1 MSLKEKIQ
9 EDWKLAMKAKDR
21 FKASTISM
29 AKSAILLVEKDE
41 KRILEDEDIYAII
54 SKEIKKRKEASEDFR
69 KGNRQDLV
77 DQTLREIE
85 ILSEYLPEQLTEE
98 EISNIVS
105 AAVKETGAVSMKD
118 MGKVMK
124 FVSPKIK
131 GRADGKLVS
140 TLVRQQLSNN

>member
-9 EDWKLAMKAKDR
+9 EDWKTAMKSRDR
-21 FKASTISM
+21 FKASTINM
-29 AKSAILLVEKDE
+29 AKSAILLVEKNE
-41 KRILEDEDIYAII
+41 IRTLEDEDIYAII
-54 SKEIKKRKEASEDFR
+54 SKEIKKRNEALEDFK

-77 DQTLREIE
+77 DETLREIE

-98 EISNIVS
+98 EISKIVS
-105 AAVKETGAVSMKD
+105 AAVKETGALSMKD

-124 FVSPKIK
+124 FVSPEVK

-140 TLVRQQLSNN
+140 TIVRQHLINS

>member
-9 EDWKLAMKAKDR
+9 EDWKTAMKSRDR
-21 FKASTISM
+21 FKASTINM
-29 AKSAILLVEKDE
+29 AKSAILFVEKNE
-41 KRILEDEDIYAII
+41 IRTLEDEDIYAII
-54 SKEIKKRKEASEDFR
+54 SKEIKKRNESLEDFR

-77 DQTLREIE
+77 DETLREIE

-98 EISNIVS
+98 GISKIVS
-105 AAVKETGAVSMKD
+105 AAVKETGALSMKD

-140 TLVRQQLSNN
+140 TIVRQHLINS